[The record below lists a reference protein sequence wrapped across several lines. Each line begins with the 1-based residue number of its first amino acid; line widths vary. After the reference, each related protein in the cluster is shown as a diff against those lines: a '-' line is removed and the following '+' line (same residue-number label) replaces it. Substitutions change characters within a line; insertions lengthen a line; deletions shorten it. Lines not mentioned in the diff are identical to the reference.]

1 MGLRYVI
8 FMMMMMTDHHIDNIK
23 YIDDIDDIITYFD
36 DIDNINVCISVTFLL
51 NFCEKFSPPE
61 LVTTRRRPDVA

>member
-23 YIDDIDDIITYFD
+23 YIDDIDDITYFD

-51 NFCEKFSPPE
+51 NFCEKFSLPK
-61 LVTTRRRPDVA
+61 LVTNRRRPDVA